1 MTDASAE
8 AVLHYE
14 AGEYTVLKPG
24 RHVTCAVTGRRIPL
38 EALRYW
44 SHTRQEAYWSH
55 VEASQRLAE
64 TADR

>member
-14 AGEYTVLKPG
+14 GGEYTVLKPG
-24 RHVTCAVTGRRIPL
+24 RYVTCAVTGRHIPL

-55 VEASQRLAE
+55 VEASRRLAE
-64 TADR
+64 TADT